1 MKKNL
6 FILIALLFTLHS
18 ATLKAQAINTDF
30 KVVDDYVKSLGSLD
44 TLNAGTISYVV
55 TKKFPE
61 NTDKLRAI
69 FDWIAYNISFDC
81 KAARNNGNEKTTSED
96 VLKTRKTT
104 STGYSTLFQDMCSV
118 AKIRCLT
125 VDGYA
130 KYSTEDINE
139 VPDHFN
145 HSWVVVQLGESPESW
160 YYVDPTWGSGY
171 TDEKM
176 TVFTHEYNDA
186 YFFSS
191 KQLFNYQHYPDNK
204 AWLIGP
210 GTRSLKEFFSMPIVR
225 HKAWEFGLSSFAPQ
239 DGLIKSKTSASVAFS
254 IRVNPSASIDI
265 ISLQIGADKKKKI
278 KTVDYTNNGGQI
290 HFTYKFDE
298 EDSYPVIVL
307 INNKPVL
314 AYTAEITE

>member
-1 MKKNL
+1 MKKFL
-6 FILIALLFTLHS
+6 FLIGAFVLSSTTVS
-18 ATLKAQAINTDF
+18 LKAQTINTDF
-30 KVVDDYVKSLGSLD
+30 RVVDEYVKSLGSLD

-55 TKKFPE
+55 TKKFPA

-96 VLKTRKTT
+96 VLKIRKTT
-104 STGYSTLFQDMCSV
+104 STGYATLFQDMCSV

-130 KYSTEDINE
+130 RYTTEDINE

-160 YYVDPTWGSGY
+160 YYVDPAWGSGY
-171 TDEKM
+171 TDDKM
-176 TVFTHEYNDA
+176 TVFTREYNDA
-186 YFFSS
+186 YFFAS
-191 KQLFNYQHYPDNK
+191 KQLFNFQHFPNNK
-204 AWLIGP
+204 AWLLGP
-210 GTRSLKEFFSMPIVR
+210 GTKSLKDFFSMPVIG
-225 HKAWEFGLSSFAPQ
+225 HKAWEFGVSAFTPQ
-239 DGLIKSKTSASVAFS
+239 DGLIKSKTSVPVPFSV
-254 IRVNPSASIDI
+254 RVSPSAAVDI
-265 ISLQIGADKKKKI
+265 VSLQIGADKKKKI

-290 HFTYKFDE
+290 HFRYQFDE
-298 EDSYPVIVL
+298 EDTYPVIVL

-314 AYTAEITE
+314 AYNAEITE